1 MESHNINNESQSEA
15 AMETRKYITEF
26 DKKMMRRKG
35 FKEETIKFV
44 EEVCNNYQI
53 NFYNLHVGE
62 EKNTGAPIV
71 IAKYNFI
78 LESAINNGLK
88 NLSIDSDGETVT
100 VSFEREGYGKFSI
113 RRPMTVRTS
122 YEYEVETA
130 FGDSKEVKERK
141 PSDKQYFMAIKSALI
156 QALRLA
162 FPDVVNKY
170 SDINFTPNRQDR
182 KAYNNQQY
190 NKQGAYSQ
198 PQQKQQQQQ
207 QHQQQQKSAN
217 TANKEVQSK
226 EAKASNNE
234 LVSIKTKIME
244 LSNLYNIDKE
254 VFLEMVKEAKKF
266 LFDNAEAQL
275 DLVDY
280 NRLYNYLSKYL
291 ETEYKSAD
299 ISN

>member
-1 MESHNINNESQSEA
+1 MEAHNINNETQNENA
-15 AMETRKYITEF
+15 VETKKYITEF
-26 DKKMMRRKG
+26 DKKIMKRKG
-35 FKEETIKFV
+35 LKEDTIRFV

-88 NLSIDSDGETVT
+88 NLSIDSDGNTVT
-100 VSFEREGYGKFSI
+100 VTFEREGYGEFRI
-113 RRPMTVRTS
+113 RRPMSVRSS

-130 FGDSKEVKERK
+130 FSDNKDTKDK
-141 PSDKQYFMAIKSALI
+141 KTSDKQYFMAIKNALI
-156 QALRLA
+156 QALKLA

-170 SDINFTPNRQDR
+170 SDINFTPNRQER
-182 KAYNNQQY
+182 KTYNNQQY
-190 NKQGAYSQ
+190 NKQGTYNK
-198 PQQKQQQQQ
+198 PQQQQQ
-207 QHQQQQKSAN
+207 QKN
-217 TANKEVQSK
+217 TNFTNKEAQSK
-226 EAKASNNE
+226 EVKPANNE
-234 LVSIKTKIME
+234 LVSIKTKIMD
-244 LSNLYNIDKE
+244 LSNVYNIDKE

-266 LFDNAEAQL
+266 LFDNADAQL
-275 DLVDY
+275 DLADY

-291 ETEYKSAD
+291 ETEYKSVD

>member
-1 MESHNINNESQSEA
+1 MEAHNANNETRN
-15 AMETRKYITEF
+15 ETIVESKKYITEF
-26 DKKMMRRKG
+26 DKKIMKRKG
-35 FKEETIKFV
+35 FKEETIRFV

-88 NLSIDSDGETVT
+88 NLSIDSDGEAIT
-100 VSFEREGYGKFSI
+100 VSFEREGYGEFKI
-113 RRPMTVRTS
+113 RRPMSVRTS

-130 FGDSKEVKERK
+130 FGDGKEIKERK
-141 PSDKQYFMAIKSALI
+141 PSDKQYFMAIKNALI

-190 NKQGAYSQ
+190 NKQSTYSK
-198 PQQKQQQQQ
+198 PQQQQQ
-207 QHQQQQKSAN
+207 QQQKNAN
-217 TANKEVQSK
+217 AANKEMQNK
-226 EAKASNNE
+226 ELKSSNNE
-234 LVSIKTKIME
+234 LVSIKTKIMD
-244 LSNLYNIDKE
+244 LSNAYNIDKE

-266 LFDNAEAQL
+266 LFDNADAQL
-275 DLVDY
+275 DLADY

-291 ETEYKSAD
+291 ETEYKSVD

>member
-1 MESHNINNESQSEA
+1 MEAYNINNEAQH
-15 AMETRKYITEF
+15 ETVVESKKYITEF
-26 DKKMMRRKG
+26 DKKIMKRKG
-35 FKEETIKFV
+35 LKEETIRFV

-62 EKNTGAPIV
+62 EKNTGSPIV

-88 NLSIDSDGETVT
+88 NLSIDSDGNTVT

-113 RRPMTVRTS
+113 RRPISVKAS

-130 FGDSKEVKERK
+130 FSDNKETKEK
-141 PSDKQYFMAIKSALI
+141 KTSDKQYFMAIKNALI
-156 QALRLA
+156 QALKLA

-182 KAYNNQQY
+182 RTYNNQQY
-190 NKQGAYSQ
+190 NKQGTYNK
-198 PQQKQQQQQ
+198 PQQQQQ
-207 QHQQQQKSAN
+207 QQKNAN
-217 TANKEVQSK
+217 ATNKETQNK
-226 EAKASNNE
+226 ETKPANNE
-234 LVSIKTKIME
+234 LVSIKTKIMN
-244 LSNLYNIDKE
+244 LSSAYNIDKE

-266 LFDNAEAQL
+266 LFDSEDAQL
-275 DLVDY
+275 DLADY

-291 ETEYKSAD
+291 ETEYKSVD
-299 ISN
+299 ISS

>member
-1 MESHNINNESQSEA
+1 MEAHDINNETQNEA
-15 AMETRKYITEF
+15 VVESKEYITEF
-26 DKKMMRRKG
+26 DKKIMRRKG

-44 EEVCNNYQI
+44 EEVCNNYKI

-88 NLSIDSDGETVT
+88 NLSIDSDGQTVT
-100 VSFEREGYGKFSI
+100 VSFEREGYGRFSI
-113 RRPMTVRTS
+113 RRPMSVRTS

-130 FGDSKEVKERK
+130 FGDSKEIKERK
-141 PSDKQYFMAIKSALI
+141 PTDKQYFMAIKNALI

-170 SDINFTPNRQDR
+170 SDINFTPNRQDK
-182 KAYNNQQY
+182 KAYNNQQH
-190 NKQGAYSQ
+190 NKQGVHNK
-198 PQQKQQQQQ
+198 PQQQP
-207 QHQQQQKSAN
+207 KSVN
-217 TANKEVQSK
+217 VANKETQNRETK
-226 EAKASNNE
+226 PSNNE

-254 VFLEMVKEAKKF
+254 VFLEMVKEAKRF
-266 LFDNAEAQL
+266 LFDNADAQL
-275 DLVDY
+275 DLADY

-291 ETEYKSAD
+291 ETEYKSVD
-299 ISN
+299 MSN